1 MSLSHKIPPV
11 FLQKC
16 RQLIAIS
23 QEKNQKWICRSP
35 NQAHTAPMILCVSHF
50 IFGFLR
56 RSQIYIFS
64 GLLNFFSLDLLG
76 GYVIQKGLNAYR
88 FVLNKRFCYL
98 LSRLATNQVQYDIRH
113 NLSICLL
120 KNEVYISGVGCRL
133 IAVFQ

>member
-1 MSLSHKIPPV
+1 MCLG
-11 FLQKC
+11 
-16 RQLIAIS
+16 
-23 QEKNQKWICRSP
+23 
-35 NQAHTAPMILCVSHF
+35 TAVQRDAQYSGTPMILCVSHF
-50 IFGFLR
+50 ILRVQRDAHDFMRFSFYFGFLR
-56 RSQIYIFS
+56 RLQIYIFS

-120 KNEVYISGVGCRL
+120 KNEVYISGEGV
-133 IAVFQ
+133 A